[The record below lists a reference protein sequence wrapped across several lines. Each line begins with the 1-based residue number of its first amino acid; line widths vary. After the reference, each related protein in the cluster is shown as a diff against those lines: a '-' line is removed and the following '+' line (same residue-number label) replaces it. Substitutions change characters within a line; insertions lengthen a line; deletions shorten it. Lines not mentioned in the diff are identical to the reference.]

1 MENLEIVKNL
11 VDILEGLKAKNV
23 EALDIS
29 QKSRDIKVL
38 IIASFKTEDEVKLA
52 ASSFIEQAKALNL
65 ELIHKDG
72 LTKGQWVVLDY
83 VEILIEIF
91 YEPLREKYNLEK
103 LWKDGKNK
111 LFEQVKVKAKK
122 PVKSAKK
129 W

>member
-83 VEILIEIF
+83 GEILIEIF
-91 YEPLREKYNLEK
+91 YEPLREKYN
-103 LWKDGKNK
+103 
-111 LFEQVKVKAKK
+111 
-122 PVKSAKK
+122 
-129 W
+129 

>member
-1 MENLEIVKNL
+1 MENLEIVKKL
-11 VDILEGLKAKNV
+11 VEILEELKAKNV

-29 QKSRDIKVL
+29 GKSKDIKAL
-38 IIASFKTEDEVKLA
+38 IISSFKTEDEVKFA
-52 ASSFIEQAKALNL
+52 ASSFIERAKALNL

-83 VEILIEIF
+83 GEILIEIF
-91 YEPLREKYNLEK
+91 HEPLREKYNLEK

-122 PVKSAKK
+122 PAKSAKK
-129 W
+129 

>member
-1 MENLEIVKNL
+1 MENLEIVKKL
-11 VDILEGLKAKNV
+11 VEILEELKAKNV

-29 QKSRDIKVL
+29 GKSKDIKAL
-38 IIASFKTEDEVKLA
+38 IISSFKTEDEVKFA
-52 ASSFIEQAKALNL
+52 ASSFIERAKALNL

-83 VEILIEIF
+83 GEILIEIF
-91 YEPLREKYNLEK
+91 HEPLREKYNLEK

-122 PVKSAKK
+122 PAKSAKK